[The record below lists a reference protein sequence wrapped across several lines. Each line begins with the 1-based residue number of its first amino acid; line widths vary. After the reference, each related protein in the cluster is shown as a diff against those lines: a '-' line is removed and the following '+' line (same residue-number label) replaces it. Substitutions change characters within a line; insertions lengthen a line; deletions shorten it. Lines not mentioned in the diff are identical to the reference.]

1 MRTRLL
7 SAVLTGAVVLTACGS
22 AGDKPITD
30 GQRQWVDAFC
40 GGVLPGLE
48 AGLELREQ
56 DPANVAAV
64 KDGYVRLVSSNTAA
78 FTAAEKKLKELG
90 APEDDLENVH
100 ERLVKFVTESAKSY
114 GDAQAPVRA
123 LEPNAQFLE
132 SAEKVLA
139 DTNVVTSPE
148 DLRATFQELQKRPKY
163 ADALG
168 RSAPCAEIRSKGQQ
182 LGQP

>member
-7 SAVLTGAVVLTACGS
+7 AVLTGAVVLTACGS
-22 AGDKPITD
+22 DADKPITD
-30 GQRQWVDAFC
+30 AQRQWVDAFC

-48 AGLELREQ
+48 AGLELRKQ
-56 DPANVAAV
+56 DPADFAAV
-64 KDGYVRLVSSNTAA
+64 KTAYLGLLTSNATAFA
-78 FTAAEKKLKELG
+78 GAEKKLKELG

-100 ERLVKFVTESAKSY
+100 EQLVRFVAESAKSY
-114 GDAQAPVRA
+114 GDAQAPVQA

-132 SAEKVLA
+132 GAEKALA

-163 ADALG
+163 SDALG
-168 RSAPCAEIRSKGQQ
+168 KSQPCTEIKSKGQEA
-182 LGQP
+182 GQQ

>member
-7 SAVLTGAVVLTACGS
+7 AALLTGAVVLTACGS
-22 AGDKPITD
+22 DADKPITD
-30 GQRQWVDAFC
+30 TQRQWVDAFC

-48 AGLELREQ
+48 AGLDLRKQ

-64 KDGYVRLVSSNTAA
+64 KAAYVKLVTSNATA
-78 FTAAEKKLKELG
+78 FTGAEKKLKELG
-90 APEDDLENVH
+90 APDDELKNVH

-114 GDAQAPVRA
+114 GDAQAPVQA

-168 RSAPCAEIRSKGQQ
+168 RSAPCSEIRSKGQQ
-182 LGQP
+182 LGQ